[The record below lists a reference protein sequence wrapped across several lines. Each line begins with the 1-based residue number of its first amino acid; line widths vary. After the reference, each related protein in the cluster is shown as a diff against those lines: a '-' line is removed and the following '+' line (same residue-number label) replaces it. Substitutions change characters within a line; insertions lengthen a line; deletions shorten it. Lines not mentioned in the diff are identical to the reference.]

1 MRSQAL
7 HIWCISRHAPPEP
20 PACKCLW
27 FFQGLGGFIGRI
39 IFLGFLTFAFFNNP
53 TFKTLG
59 ENEKKTSFKKSKW
72 DFDEVST
79 WNPHFFSHQL
89 YGNSFPLRLLLT
101 SWLASLWCENR
112 TSVPIPFTSL
122 VNGSLFPTVDGSEIR
137 RSPPGMVLKPCRSWD
152 KLPTS
157 TGDRRISAILRS
169 FYEKG
174 ALDLSKTNHPPS
186 PPGFSEIPVAPCNPI
201 KRDVTFPFSVKMF
214 HGFSDVVSTSPR
226 WKNTSGRCASTWY

>member
-1 MRSQAL
+1 MFMIFSGIGWFYREN
-7 HIWCISRHAPPEP
+7 HI
-20 PACKCLW
+20 
-27 FFQGLGGFIGRI
+27 
-39 IFLGFLTFAFFNNP
+39 LGFSHFCLFQQSNFQNSWG
-53 TFKTLG
+53 KW
-59 ENEKKTSFKKSKW
+59 KKTSFKKSKW

-214 HGFSDVVSTSPR
+214 HGFSDVVSTSPP
-226 WKNTSGRCASTWY
+226 